1 MDKMID
7 LRSDTVTM
15 PTEEMYDAMVKA
27 ELGDDVFQEDPTVNE
42 LENKAAGIMGKSA
55 GLLVPSGTMGNLV
68 SILVH
73 CKRGTEI
80 LLGDKSHTFYY
91 EAGGISSFGGIHS
104 HQLHNEEDGTIEIQ
118 SIKNA
123 IRHDNIHFPKT
134 ALISL
139 ENTHNKCFGYPL
151 SKDYLDSVADIAQEN
166 NLKLHIDGAR
176 IFNATVALDM
186 SLSAL
191 VENVDSV
198 TFCLS
203 KGLACPVGS
212 LICGSTE
219 FIQEARRIRKA
230 LGGGMRQAGI
240 IAAAGLAVLDN
251 INNQNVVSYLPSDND
266 DSYMHSDP
274 KYFLKWIDRVKQ
286 FNSKSEINLNFQML
300 DFNDKPSALEPY
312 IQMGGHG
319 AVLSNDASTFIHIH
333 PIGTISMASQELFN
347 KQFDIAQ
354 SGLCYY
360 GLQDS
365 TLKKYYDS

>member
-1 MDKMID
+1 MKAID
-7 LRSDTVTM
+7 LRSDTVTL
-15 PTEEMYDAMVKA
+15 PSNEVRQAIFDAQ
-27 ELGDDVFQEDPTVNE
+27 LGDDVFQEDNTVNL
-42 LENKAAGIMGKSA
+42 LETKAAKLSGKEGA
-55 GLLVPSGTMGNLV
+55 LLVPSGTMGNLI
-68 SILVH
+68 SFLVH
-73 CKRGTEI
+73 CPRGTEAI
-80 LLGDKSHTFYY
+80 LGNRSHTFTY
-91 EAGGISSFGGIHS
+91 EAGGISAFGGIHS

-176 IFNATVALDM
+176 IFNATVALDI
-186 SLSAL
+186 SLSTL

-251 INNQNVVSYLPSDND
+251 INNQILEDHKNAKLLVDGIESIKGLKI
-266 DSYMHSDP
+266 DSSKVKTNIIYCRLDTDSMTSE
-274 KYFLKWIDRVKQ
+274 KFLKTCKEKGVL
-286 FNSKSEINLNFQML
+286 FFQY
-300 DFNDKPSALEPY
+300 PSGDYRLVTHCGVDTDDIKLALLTFEK
-312 IQMGGHG
+312 I
-319 AVLSNDASTFIHIH
+319 LS
-333 PIGTISMASQELFN
+333 
-347 KQFDIAQ
+347 
-354 SGLCYY
+354 
-360 GLQDS
+360 
-365 TLKKYYDS
+365 